1 MGETDWE
8 KLVLVLMGGAI
19 LSKSLIWFS
28 VDGKAVFPSR
38 FLIWEQTMVEVMKI
52 MEVKWGEV
60 TQSCPTLCDPMD
72 CSPPGSLVHGIFQA
86 WILEWVAIPFSRG
99 SSQPRDRTQVSH
111 IVSRCFTIW
120 ATREA
125 PKIMGSP
132 LKGPLFTLL
141 HSVPR
146 PCIRPLLTH
155 TSPETPGHSQASLG
169 QSLVGSLLLSPGSC
183 CAQGFIF
190 VLQESVSPVL
200 CKFWWIYGRV
210 NCGLFQEHLSHTQIW
225 STQSPWPCSRSLLTC
240 ISTGDTQTLKGR
252 SGSVSVGSPGACK
265 VWFEPSEK
273 LCQVWGLVLNDFTP
287 LTMFLELLLCLW
299 TWDIFFWWY
308 RTFSGGWLFSSEF

>member
-200 CKFWWIYGRV
+200 CKFWRLSDGV
-210 NCGLFQEHLSHTQIW
+210 NGYLFQALQEALCHTQVLC
-225 STQSPWPCSRSLLTC
+225 TQRPCPCNSPLLTC
-240 ISTGDTQTLKGR
+240 TSTGDTQTQFCL
-252 SGSVSVGSPGACK
+252 SLIGSLGPGATKVCLSPLSISGGYG
-265 VWFEPSEK
+265 VWF
-273 LCQVWGLVLNDFTP
+273 
-287 LTMFLELLLCLW
+287 
-299 TWDIFFWWY
+299 
-308 RTFSGGWLFSSEF
+308 

>member
-19 LSKSLIWFS
+19 LSKSLIRFS

-38 FLIWEQTMVEVMKI
+38 FLIWDQTRVEVMKI

-60 TQSCPTLCDPMD
+60 AQLCPTLCDPMD

-125 PKIMGSP
+125 PKIMGPP

-141 HSVPR
+141 HSVP
-146 PCIRPLLTH
+146 LTLQ
-155 TSPETPGHSQASLG
+155 QAT
-169 QSLVGSLLLSPGSC
+169 VDP
-183 CAQGFIF
+183 
-190 VLQESVSPVL
+190 
-200 CKFWWIYGRV
+200 
-210 NCGLFQEHLSHTQIW
+210 HLPRDSWTF
-225 STQSPWPCSRSLLTC
+225 
-240 ISTGDTQTLKGR
+240 TGK
-252 SGSVSVGSPGACK
+252 SGSVICRVIAPFSWS
-265 VWFEPSEK
+265 
-273 LCQVWGLVLNDFTP
+273 
-287 LTMFLELLLCLW
+287 LLCPRFCFCLPRVC
-299 TWDIFFWWY
+299 FP
-308 RTFSGGWLFSSEF
+308 SPL